1 MKPAF
6 LVDGVTEQKFVQTV
20 CKDRP
25 VKIINCNGDTVSA
38 EAIAKRAASL
48 IRLWGGR
55 CFPIVI
61 LVDRESRGESAESF
75 CATLINFIRAEGVE
89 DQLVVGVADRMI
101 ENWMLGD
108 PDLWPDAEILDNVD
122 GLHGASVVK
131 QRMPSYGK
139 AANGPSLLARC
150 KASAISVRSRSF
162 RAFAEQLVTL
172 RCSWL
177 RR

>member
-6 LVDGVTEQKFVQTV
+6 LVDGVTEQKFIQNV

-48 IRLWGGR
+48 IRLWSGR
-55 CFPIVI
+55 CFPIII
-61 LVDRESRGESAESF
+61 LVDRESRNESAEDFS
-75 CATLINFIRAEGVE
+75 ATLINAIRAEGVM
-89 DQLVVGVADRMI
+89 DHLVVGVADRMI

-108 PDLWPDAEILDNVD
+108 PAIWPGETILENVD
-122 GLHGASVVK
+122 GFRGSSLVRSRLPK
-131 QRMPSYGK
+131 YGK
-139 AANGPSLLARC
+139 AANGPSLLIRC
-150 KASAISVRSRSF
+150 KASEIAARSKSF
-162 RAFAEQLVTL
+162 RNFIDQLAGL
-172 RCSWL
+172 RCAWL